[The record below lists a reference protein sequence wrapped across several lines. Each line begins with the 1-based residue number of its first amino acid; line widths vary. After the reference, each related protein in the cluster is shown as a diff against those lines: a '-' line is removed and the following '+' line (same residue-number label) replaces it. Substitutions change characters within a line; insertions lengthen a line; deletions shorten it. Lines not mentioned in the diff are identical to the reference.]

1 MRGPQ
6 RVNPDEVLGLI
17 LQRAPISRSD
27 LARETGLS
35 RAAVTLL
42 VQELSALGIVED
54 SIPTLSATGRRA
66 TGIRLDLAQFHMVAL
81 RINRYDL
88 TFRVF
93 DGSGDAIETRD
104 VPIDSDIRIDTLME
118 IIGSVLRELLA
129 LRDDRF
135 LLGIAISTLGWLFE
149 NDGEIILHTD
159 GFAELGK
166 VDIRATV
173 QKMFPEIP
181 VLLEHDAKT
190 SALAE
195 YRDYVA
201 QTGHQPICLLNVVG
215 GIGFGGGIIIDGKIF
230 RGSSGVA
237 GEVGHLGINFNSSIH
252 TRNIETTEFN
262 GLFEDYASPR
272 ALRRHVTS
280 RLLDFPESILTE
292 NSSADEIHA
301 AFEAGDPLAEWAID
315 RVCRLTAYGLAGL
328 CFVLNP
334 EVIVLG
340 DSFPASEVVLER
352 TRGHLANFLPSVMM
366 DHLDLK
372 ISERG
377 TAGVLYGSYVLLLEW
392 YLNDDSLFARIQR
405 SLAAQV
411 V

>member
-66 TGIRLDLAQFHMVAL
+66 TGIRLDLAQFHMAAL

-93 DGSGDAIETRD
+93 DGSGDTVETRD
-104 VPIDSDIRIDTLME
+104 VPIDSDIRIETLME
-118 IIGSVLRELLA
+118 TIGTVLRELLA
-129 LRDDRF
+129 ARDDRF

-166 VDIRATV
+166 IDVRATV
-173 QKMFPEIP
+173 QTMFPDVP

-195 YRDYVA
+195 YRDYVT
-201 QTGHQPICLLNVVG
+201 QTGRKPICLLNVVG

-230 RGSSGVA
+230 RGSRGVA

-272 ALRRHVTS
+272 ALRRQVTA
-280 RLLDFPESILTE
+280 RLLDYPESTLTE
-292 NSSADEIHA
+292 SSSAEEIHA
-301 AFEAGDPLAEWAID
+301 AFEAGDPLAVWAID
-315 RVCRLTAYGLAGL
+315 RICRLTAYGLAGL

-334 EVIVLG
+334 DVIVLG

-372 ISERG
+372 VSQRG
-377 TAGVLYGSYVLLLEW
+377 TSGVLYGSYVLLLEW
-392 YLNDDSLFARIQR
+392 YLNDDALFARIQR
-405 SLAAQV
+405 SLSTQIA
-411 V
+411 